1 MRLREIERGD
11 SLASWLLIAF
21 ISMVS
26 RMRLPDAARVAF
38 YHRDFGGPLAAW
50 TQAAMRGPSTWT
62 VGERELIAAMVAKW
76 NSCTFCLGAHR
87 AIAAKQLPT
96 AAVDDTLAEF
106 WAAPIPTGLKAMLAF
121 LEKMTLRPRDLT
133 PDDGRAVLRTGVTP
147 EALTDAI
154 AVASLFN
161 IITRYADALD
171 FAIPTEDEFDRA
183 GDMLLKRGYGSR

>member
-1 MRLREIERGD
+1 MRLGEVERGD
-11 SLASWLLIAF
+11 SLANRLLIRF

-38 YHRDFGGPLAAW
+38 YHKDFGRPLGTW

-62 VGERELIAAMVAKW
+62 VAERELMAAMVAKW
-76 NSCTFCLGAHR
+76 NSCTFCRGAHR
-87 AIAAKQLPT
+87 AVAVKQLP
-96 AAVDDTLAEF
+96 AAVVDSTLA
-106 WAAPIPTGLKAMLAF
+106 AYQTAPIPGGLQATLAF
-121 LEKMTLRPRDLT
+121 LEKMTLRPNHLT
-133 PDDGRAVLRTGVTP
+133 PEDARAVLRAGVTA

-171 FAIPTEDEFDRA
+171 FAIPTANEFDRA
-183 GDMLLKRGYGSR
+183 GNILLKRGYGSS

>member
-1 MRLREIERGD
+1 MRLREVERGE
-11 SLASWLLIAF
+11 SLASRLLIWF

-38 YHRDFGGPLAAW
+38 YHRDFGSLLGTW

-62 VGERELIAAMVAKW
+62 IGERELMAAMVAKW
-76 NSCTFCLGAHR
+76 NSCTFCLGTHR

-96 AAVDDTLAEF
+96 AMVDGTLAEF
-106 WAAPIPTGLKAMLAF
+106 RAAPIPNGLKATLAF
-121 LEKMTLRPRDLT
+121 LEKMTRRPTDLT
-133 PDDGRAVLRTGVTP
+133 SEDARTVLRAGVTP

-171 FAIPTEDEFDRA
+171 FAIPTADEFDRA
-183 GDMLLKRGYGSR
+183 GSMLLKRGYGSR